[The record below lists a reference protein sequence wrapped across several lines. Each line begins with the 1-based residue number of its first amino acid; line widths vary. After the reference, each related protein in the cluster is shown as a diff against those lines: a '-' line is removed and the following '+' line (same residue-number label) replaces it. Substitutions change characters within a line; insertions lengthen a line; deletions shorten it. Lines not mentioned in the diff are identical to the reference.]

1 MFKLFSWN
9 LFYILKKI
17 IRIVLSNESDLMKYT
32 ICKTDFL
39 TLRVHRIKR
48 EAVLIF
54 IYSMMVL
61 LICKYESFWQ
71 EVMVESLI
79 LRWSLR
85 PVGLLFMMYTS
96 SLLQILILRSAFM
109 AFEQRGIFIV
119 PHLLWQETSDFEA
132 SSIKIVIFSRLLQQV
147 RTGDLF

>member
-1 MFKLFSWN
+1 MKPIL
-9 LFYILKKI
+9 YLKKI

-61 LICKYESFWQ
+61 LLCKYESFWQ
-71 EVMVESLI
+71 EVMEESLI

-85 PVGLLFMMYTS
+85 PVGLLFYDVYVIIAANLNP
-96 SLLQILILRSAFM
+96 SLGVYGFWTERDLYSATPAVTRDLGF
-109 AFEQRGIFIV
+109 RGLV
-119 PHLLWQETSDFEA
+119 L
-132 SSIKIVIFSRLLQQV
+132 KIVIFSCLLKQV